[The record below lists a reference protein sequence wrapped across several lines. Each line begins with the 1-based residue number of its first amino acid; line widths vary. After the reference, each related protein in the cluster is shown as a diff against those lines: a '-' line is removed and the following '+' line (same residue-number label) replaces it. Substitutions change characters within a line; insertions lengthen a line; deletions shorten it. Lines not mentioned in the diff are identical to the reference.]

1 MHARFRKRKAI
12 SPIIAT
18 LILIVITVVAGIL
31 LYSFVSGYISSL
43 TSTSS
48 SSVPNVKITAVSFS
62 VTPTTTSGTITLYVQ
77 NFGTSPVTFVQN
89 AYVYSSDGTYLGTY
103 TLSPYS
109 SSSYTVLP
117 NSVVEFTISSSSSNL
132 NLQKGYSYYVEL
144 TTTTGYT
151 INSPTFYVS

>member
-48 SSVPNVKITAVSFS
+48 SSVPNVKITAVSYNS
-62 VTPTTTSGTITLYVQ
+62 SNIITLYVQ
-77 NFGTSPVTFVQN
+77 NFGTSPVTFVN
-89 AYVYSSDGTYLGTY
+89 NSYVYSSDGTYVGTY
-103 TLSPYS
+103 SLSSPS
-109 SSSYTVLP
+109 LTVSP
-117 NSVVEFTISSSSSNL
+117 NSVVKFTINVTGTNSRGLPS
-132 NLQKGYSYYVEL
+132 GHSYYVEL